1 MARGQAYRRWLT
13 GRRVAVVGLARSG
26 VAACRLL
33 VECGARVVATDD
45 KPLSALGAEAR
56 GLEKL
61 GVRLRA
67 GGHPAEAFQG
77 SELVVVSP
85 GVPTDTPV
93 FAQLPDTVPVIG
105 ELELAWRAME
115 AETIAITGTNGKT
128 TTTALLGALLRQ
140 QARAVLV
147 GGNIGTPLAAHAL
160 TFPADGIIV
169 AEVSSFQLATIDA
182 FRGSRRS

>member
-1 MARGQAYRRWLT
+1 MTIVEERRVMARGQAYRRWLT

-45 KPLSALGAEAR
+45 KPLSALGVEAR

-77 SELVVVSP
+77 LSERGGRCPLHSGSFRPIKGSKRCAERPSRSAP
-85 GVPTDTPV
+85 G
-93 FAQLPDTVPVIG
+93 
-105 ELELAWRAME
+105 ER
-115 AETIAITGTNGKT
+115 
-128 TTTALLGALLRQ
+128 
-140 QARAVLV
+140 
-147 GGNIGTPLAAHAL
+147 
-160 TFPADGIIV
+160 
-169 AEVSSFQLATIDA
+169 
-182 FRGSRRS
+182 